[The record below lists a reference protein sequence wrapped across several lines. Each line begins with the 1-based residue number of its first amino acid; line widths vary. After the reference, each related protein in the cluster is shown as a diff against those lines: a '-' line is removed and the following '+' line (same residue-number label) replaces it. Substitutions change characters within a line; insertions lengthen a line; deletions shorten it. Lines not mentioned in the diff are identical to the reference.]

1 MILFWFHKNNN
12 YICDG
17 QIINKIFN
25 IYFDKMVI
33 LEVFK
38 TVYDFISSGKIVHG
52 VVTTLLVAVGYL
64 VYHFFGLTLSCIVIG
79 FSAIIY
85 LLIQLPNRISA
96 GHSKSDKYRRLVN
109 EIVRKEIT
117 KCLVGMKSDRIFV
130 TEGHNG
136 THSAANLSFLYMDI
150 TYLETAVINDWIN
163 FDYRNISTSLFP
175 CFDWIAANSYF
186 EGSIDELSRIDNK
199 ISRVITSNGTNYLVA
214 SGLFDAHNNCIGTL
228 VATFAE
234 EPECKLHHAAHI
246 QSTANKLERLLTKQY
261 SIKELEKMR

>member
-1 MILFWFHKNNN
+1 MIF
-12 YICDG
+12 
-17 QIINKIFN
+17 
-25 IYFDKMVI
+25 

-38 TVYDFISSGKIVHG
+38 TIYDFISSGKIIHG
-52 VVTTLLVAVGYL
+52 VVTALIVALGYL
-64 VYHFFGLTLSCIVIG
+64 VYHFFGITLSCIVIG
-79 FSAIIY
+79 FAAIIY
-85 LLIQLPNRISA
+85 LLIQLPSRLHS

-109 EIVRKEIT
+109 ELVRKEIM
-117 KCLVGMKSDRIFV
+117 KCLTAMKADRIFV

-175 CFDWIAANSYF
+175 CFDWIASNSYF
-186 EGSIDELSRIDNK
+186 EGTINDVMRIDNK
-199 ISRVITSNGTNYLVA
+199 IARVIHSNGTNYLVA
-214 SGLFDAHNNCIGTL
+214 SGLFDSHNNCIGTL

-234 EPECKLHHAAHI
+234 EPECKLHHAAHV

-261 SIKELEKMR
+261 SIKELETMVNGKR